1 MARSCE
7 GGTGQARAQGWGG
20 EGRCKAAPGPRP
32 PATPGHRISWA
43 SSTHFQCSTGLS
55 FSRSTV
61 SNCCSP
67 ARSAGPPAGTKKTP
81 GAHDPLRGPGSFAS
95 TVTLDK
101 DRSPASSSVNKG
113 LTSGVLRKDL
123 EGRLPFAFISSL
135 PADPVLADLS
145 AAHLPARPPPSPGPP
160 TLREPFLAARL
171 KAKGAPRSP
180 HPSFSS

>member
-7 GGTGQARAQGWGG
+7 GGTGQACAQGWGG

-32 PATPGHRISWA
+32 PAAPGHRISWA

-61 SNCCSP
+61 SSCCSP

-81 GAHDPLRGPGSFAS
+81 GAHNPLRGPG
-95 TVTLDK
+95 VLCLHGDLGQG
-101 DRSPASSSVNKG
+101 PLPVSSSVNEG

-145 AAHLPARPPPSPGPP
+145 AAHLPARPPPSPGSP
-160 TLREPFLAARL
+160 TLREPFCAARL
-171 KAKGAPRSP
+171 KARGTPRSP
-180 HPSFSS
+180 HPSFS